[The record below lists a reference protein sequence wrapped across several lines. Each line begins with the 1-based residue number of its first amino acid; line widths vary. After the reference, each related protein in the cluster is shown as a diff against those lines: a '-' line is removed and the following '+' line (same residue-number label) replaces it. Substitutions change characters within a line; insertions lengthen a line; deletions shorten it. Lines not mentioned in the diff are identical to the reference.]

1 MIVIGVDP
9 GMEGAL
15 AYVSGGKLLDVVDM
29 PAVGGDISTALLTQM
44 VRMHPVDWGAVERV
58 WAAPTQGRK
67 QGAQSS
73 FKFGMAYGMVR
84 AAVGGL
90 LVPMEE
96 PTPQT
101 WKKTF
106 GLNAD
111 KERSRALALKL
122 FPERA
127 ELFKFKKNHGR
138 AEAALVA
145 LWCERLH
152 QADNYARPDGTPQRV
167 AGVRLR
173 LRDSDRQ
180 RLARPRLAR

>member
-1 MIVIGVDP
+1 
-9 GMEGAL
+9 MEGAI
-15 AYVSGGKLLDVVDM
+15 AYVEHGKLLNVVDM

-44 VRMHPVDWGAVERV
+44 VRMHTVDWGAVERV

-84 AAVGGL
+84 SAVGGL

-96 PTPQT
+96 PTPQA

-122 FPERA
+122 FPDRA
-127 ELFKFKKNHGR
+127 ELFRFKKNHGR
-138 AEAALVA
+138 AEAALIA

-152 QADNYARPDGTPQRV
+152 QPSNYARPDGAPQRV
-167 AGVRLR
+167 PRLRLR
-173 LRDSDRQ
+173 LRDSERQ
-180 RLARPRLAR
+180 RLAGHSLAH